1 MKSFLSF
8 AMFVLGV
15 ITCYGQ
21 NGMFNV
27 RDFGAVNDGV
37 TLCTKSIQ
45 ETIDKC
51 AERGGGKVIIPPGS
65 YLTGPLFLKSNIC
78 FEVLPGATLLFNDDI
93 ANCPIIDGKWEG
105 IERKVYASLFTGFD
119 LSNVSIIGRGTINGQ
134 GKKWWDA
141 SDITKKIRREK
152 GLFKIREP
160 ENPDG
165 CPLKVPRPRLVNL
178 YNCNNVLIGEITF
191 INSPAWTIHPVY
203 CENITVENIS
213 IIQPYESPNT
223 DGINPESCK
232 NVRIMNCF
240 VDCGDDCITIKS
252 GYNEDGRRVGE
263 PCENIVISNCTFA
276 HGRSAIGIG
285 SEMSGGV
292 KNVSVSNCVCK
303 DTYRGLRIK
312 TNRER
317 GGTVEN
323 IRADNIIMTDVETA
337 VSIDMFYR
345 NRNSEPAPVTEK
357 TPTFRNIHISNITAV
372 NVENSVLITGL
383 PESPVDELSIVNSS
397 FKCNNGFEISFAK
410 NIDLRDNSV
419 NCAKGEIPLR
429 ISEAED
435 VVVDN
440 FGTEKEL
447 EQVPVI
453 ELNTVKE
460 IFIHDCKVKKGQ
472 KLFVHSNKT
481 TDVEI
486 SNNWLRDAKIIQ
498 E

>member
-1 MKSFLSF
+1 
-8 AMFVLGV
+8 
-15 ITCYGQ
+15 
-21 NGMFNV
+21 
-27 RDFGAVNDGV
+27 
-37 TLCTKSIQ
+37 
-45 ETIDKC
+45 
-51 AERGGGKVIIPPGS
+51 
-65 YLTGPLFLKSNIC
+65 
-78 FEVLPGATLLFNDDI
+78 
-93 ANCPIIDGKWEG
+93 
-105 IERKVYASLFTGFD
+105 
-119 LSNVSIIGRGTINGQ
+119 
-134 GKKWWDA
+134 
-141 SDITKKIRREK
+141 
-152 GLFKIREP
+152 
-160 ENPDG
+160 
-165 CPLKVPRPRLVNL
+165 
-178 YNCNNVLIGEITF
+178 
-191 INSPAWTIHPVY
+191 
-203 CENITVENIS
+203 
-213 IIQPYESPNT
+213 
-223 DGINPESCK
+223 
-232 NVRIMNCF
+232 
-240 VDCGDDCITIKS
+240 
-252 GYNEDGRRVGE
+252 
-263 PCENIVISNCTFA
+263 
-276 HGRSAIGIG
+276 
-285 SEMSGGV
+285 MSGGV